1 MYYFTH
7 KHKPKEI
14 FEKKYKFEK
23 MANYYSLNTFQQVTY
38 IFNNIQLIEA
48 IIGMIGN
55 ILVFIIFSRPTLKK
69 HSYSFYCRVMAIS
82 DIGLLMIY
90 FKSWASYVLDANLD
104 TVSPFFCSIS
114 QYLPNFFGGLSITM
128 LTLIALD
135 RMITIVYSNQ
145 FGFIKKQWFQW
156 LMVFI
161 CIVYNASVN
170 LLPPLNNH
178 IVEIGQNTNS
188 TQSIKMCTLDTN
200 LTVIQM
206 WILLGNFLLYNI
218 IINNVLNL
226 KMIWFIVSSRR
237 KVTRSLSVLSN
248 SSTRDRK
255 FAATSIGLN
264 LACMVL
270 KLPFAI
276 FFLVIN
282 HIVIGFDLQIAI
294 QMIVFTISALDNQF
308 SFLVNFFVNSIF
320 HDEFLALFRINKQN
334 LNLSTNGQQT
344 ITAVNSRK

>member
-1 MYYFTH
+1 
-7 KHKPKEI
+7 
-14 FEKKYKFEK
+14 

-38 IFNNIQLIEA
+38 IFNYIQLIVA
-48 IIGMIGN
+48 ILGIIGN
-55 ILVFIIFSRPTLKK
+55 ILVFFIFSRPTLKK

-82 DIGLLMIY
+82 DIGLLIIY

-104 TVSPFFCSIS
+104 IVSAFFCSIS
-114 QYLPNFFGGLSITM
+114 QYLPYFFGGLSITM
-128 LTLIALD
+128 LTLIASD
-135 RMITIVYSNQ
+135 RMITIVYSNR
-145 FGFIKKQWFQW
+145 FTFIKRQWFQW
-156 LMVFI
+156 VMVFI

-188 TQSIKMCTLDTN
+188 TQSIKMCALDAN

-206 WILLGNFLLYNI
+206 WILLGNFLLFNI
-218 IINNVLNL
+218 IINNVLNI

-276 FFLVIN
+276 ALLVMNQMVIDFDEFF
-282 HIVIGFDLQIAI
+282 AI
-294 QMIVFTISALDNQF
+294 QTIVLTISVMDNGF
-308 SFLVNFFVNSIF
+308 SFFINLFVNSIF
-320 HDEFLALFRINKQN
+320 YYEFLILIGVKKRLI
-334 LNLSTNGQQT
+334 LSPSFAT
-344 ITAVNSRK
+344 ITSANQKNMSKRNYRP